1 MSFKD
6 YNELMINGLPLKG
19 NEIIRYCER
28 SDSEYI
34 KKIGR
39 FIAEWL
45 DDRPSINLKTSGS
58 TGAPKTIPA
67 KKNNMLQSAKATALY
82 FDFKPGQNALL
93 CLPVDYIAGKM
104 MIVRAL
110 YSRLNLI
117 CIAPSLSPLKE
128 IPVDLVIDFA
138 PLTPMQLH
146 GTGNTGSIRKIL
158 LGGGPV
164 SAELEQASQKLEAAI
179 FHGFGMTE
187 TLTHIALRRING
199 SNRSP
204 VYHGL
209 EGVRF
214 TTDDRDCLII
224 RVPFLPEP
232 IVTNDV
238 VELINEQSFIWKG
251 RADHAINSGGIKLF
265 PEEIE
270 KKLGTILSNR
280 FFIAGLPDNILGEK
294 LCLFIEGM
302 TFDMEKMSALR
313 KQIDSL
319 LSKYEK
325 PKEIIFID
333 EFPTTDSGKIQRGET
348 VKYFMERK

>member
-67 KKNNMLQSAKATALY
+67 KKIICCRAL
-82 FDFKPGQNALL
+82 KLLPCILILSPGQNALL

-164 SAELEQASQKLEAAI
+164 SAELEQASQTLEAAI

-199 SNRSP
+199 NNRSP

-270 KKLGTILSNR
+270 KSSEQ
-280 FFIAGLPDNILGEK
+280 FFQTGFLLPD
-294 LCLFIEGM
+294 F
-302 TFDMEKMSALR
+302 
-313 KQIDSL
+313 
-319 LSKYEK
+319 
-325 PKEIIFID
+325 PII
-333 EFPTTDSGKIQRGET
+333 S
-348 VKYFMERK
+348 